1 MTKLQSALLAT
12 ATFALGAV
20 AVSAL
25 HAQSNAPYYQV
36 AGINVTDQAGY
47 EASGVDK
54 VRDAIK
60 AAGGKVIAG
69 GYNKAVAIDS
79 DIPAPNR
86 FLIFMY
92 PSKEVAD
99 KVCFLDVGVICEEG
113 PPEQIFS
120 SPTEPRTREFLAR
133 VIEAGRL

>member
-86 FLIFMY
+86 FLIFVY
-92 PSKEVAD
+92 PNKDASDKASADIKAWSD
-99 KVCFLDVGVICEEG
+99 KVKGKYTDRFRTFGVEG
-113 PPEQIFS
+113 VEQK
-120 SPTEPRTREFLAR
+120 
-133 VIEAGRL
+133 

>member
-12 ATFALGAV
+12 ATFALGAA

-25 HAQSNAPYYQV
+25 HAQSNAPYYEV

-60 AAGGKVIAG
+60 ASGAKLIAG
-69 GYNKAVAIDS
+69 GYNNATAIDS

-92 PSKEVAD
+92 PSKEVHD
-99 KVCFLDVGVICEEG
+99 KVQNDIIKPWAEKVKGKYTDRYRVFGVEAV
-113 PPEQIFS
+113 EQK
-120 SPTEPRTREFLAR
+120 
-133 VIEAGRL
+133 